1 MSENSQ
7 RRQRSRHALRW
18 KAAIAFDGASG
29 RPVTH
34 TQTEDLSASGAAVF
48 SEYADLT
55 GSNVTLLLASP
66 APKGHEAPLVLKMQA
81 RVVSSV
87 RTPEMSRYR
96 HGLMFV
102 RSPNDGL
109 DKLALLLEDITAGTR
124 RAAPV
129 APVAPVSK
137 VPPDV
142 PTLNRLDLLKQ
153 QAQSKLAQAKAAP
166 PVISPAERID
176 KSLKRAYQYLKELVE
191 QLNVIKPLVPNTYS
205 IAGVPE
211 FNGLA
216 WDIGYVN
223 TKMRDIAYKTTHHEL
238 VFVHFV
244 LSGSKDIRVN
254 REYPASEK
262 VRQLLTDSKIEFQ
275 AQEMRNARGSIERMV
290 FDFPCKVV
298 ASLQFS
304 ADSTGTRLL
313 LQTSNVSGFGAYEH
327 VLEPE
332 AITDDSLNELSGFIL
347 GESRSLGPLLLRG
360 QGTAR

>member
-1 MSENSQ
+1 MSQNSQ
-7 RRQRSRHALRW
+7 RRQRSRHAVRW
-18 KAAIAFDGASG
+18 KAAIAFDAASG

-34 TQTEDLSASGAAVF
+34 TQTEDLSASGAAGF

-66 APKGHEAPLVLKMQA
+66 APKGSEASLVLKMQA

-109 DKLALLLEDITAGTR
+109 DKLAVLLADITAGAR

-129 APVAPVSK
+129 APMVK
-137 VPPDV
+137 VPPDM
-142 PTLNRLDLLKQ
+142 PTLNRLELLKQ
-153 QAQSKLAQAKAAP
+153 QAQIKLAEAKAAP

-176 KSLKRAYQYLKELVE
+176 KSLKRAYQYLKELVD
-191 QLNVIKPLVPNTYS
+191 QLNVIKPPFPKSYALV
-205 IAGVPE
+205 GVPE
-211 FNGLA
+211 FSGLT

-223 TKMRDIAYKTTHHEL
+223 TKMRDVAYKTTHHEL

-244 LSGSKDIRVN
+244 LSGGKQIRVN

-262 VRQLLTDSKIEFQ
+262 VRQLLTDCKVEFQ
-275 AQEMRNARGSIERMV
+275 TQEVRNARGSIERTI

-298 ASLQFS
+298 ASLQLS
-304 ADSTGTRLL
+304 VASTGTELL
-313 LQTSNVSGFGAYEH
+313 LNTSNVSGFGAYEH

-360 QGTAR
+360 

>member
-34 TQTEDLSASGAAVF
+34 TLTEDLSASGAAVF

-66 APKGHEAPLVLKMQA
+66 TPKGHEAPLVLKIQA

-87 RTPEMSRYR
+87 RTPQMSRYR

-129 APVAPVSK
+129 APVAK
-137 VPPDV
+137 APPDV

-153 QAQSKLAQAKAAP
+153 QAQSMLAQAKAAP
-166 PVISPAERID
+166 PLVSPAERID
-176 KSLKRAYQYLKELVE
+176 KSLKRAYQYLKELVD
-191 QLNVIKPLVPNTYS
+191 QLNVIKPPFPKTYAL
-205 IAGVPE
+205 AGVPE
-211 FNGLA
+211 FSGLA

-223 TKMRDIAYKTTHHEL
+223 TKMRDVAYKTTHHEL

-244 LSGSKDIRVN
+244 LSGGKEIRVN

-262 VRQLLTDSKIEFQ
+262 VRQILTDSKIEFQ
-275 AQEMRNARGSIERMV
+275 AQEIRNARGSIERIV

-298 ASLQFS
+298 ASIQLS
-304 ADSTGTRLL
+304 VDGTGNRLL
-313 LQTSNVSGFGAYEH
+313 LHTSNVSGFGAYEH